1 MYGKWLNKVINKVPN
16 IQRWQDKTTILR
28 KNCDAYPSVFY
39 RKYVPYINNTFYIL
53 K

>member
-39 RKYVPYINNTFYIL
+39 RKYIPYINITSYIL